1 MTHRLLFLRLGRF
14 KSPREKASPAPA
26 PLKQGPLEASGCAQH
41 KKVDVAWRWSI
52 DLQTSFSN
60 VGIET
65 TWSLKNKTAE
75 SGWIQRRQVP
85 GIKCLSPSFSV
96 QWGVQR
102 PESLPQG
109 RAALELRAKVRAAA
123 ASCFSVPE
131 STPLFPGGCRT
142 ATT

>member
-26 PLKQGPLEASGCAQH
+26 PLKQGPLEASGCAQR
-41 KKVDVAWRWSI
+41 KKVDVAWWWSI
-52 DLQTSFSN
+52 DLRTSFSK

-75 SGWIQRRQVP
+75 SRWIQRRQVP

-96 QWGVQR
+96 QWRVQR

-109 RAALELRAKVRAAA
+109 RAGQGSTGAQGKGESSSCLLLLRPRVHTP
-123 ASCFSVPE
+123 VPGR
-131 STPLFPGGCRT
+131 L
-142 ATT
+142 